1 MDVTRHECLS
11 YDVMYLLFV
20 AAGVGEE
27 SGDVEH
33 DFMTLKY
40 CVH

>member
-1 MDVTRHECLS
+1 MCL
-11 YDVMYLLFV
+11 YLLFV

-33 DFMTLKY
+33 DLMTLKY
-40 CVH
+40 SVH